1 MLLAIDTSAGTDVAV
16 VSEGGRVL
24 AQSRIV
30 DTRRHAE
37 IIGPSISFVLREA
50 GIGPQHITQVVS
62 GMGPGSFTGLRVG
75 IAAARTFAFA
85 RDLPLVP
92 MPSHEAIAH
101 EWRTA
106 NPDHAGAIFVTTDA
120 KRREFALTRFAAD
133 EQVAGNFELIA
144 PDAVAA
150 LAEESGAT
158 HVPATQVSAAHLALA
173 WLDRETANIDAA
185 ADEVLYLRAPDA
197 KPGAVPK
204 RVTG

>member
-24 AQSRIV
+24 AQARTT

-37 IIGPSISFVLREA
+37 VIGPSISYVLRQA
-50 GIGPQHITQVVS
+50 GIGPQHITQVVC

-85 RDLPLVP
+85 RDVPFIP

-101 EWRTA
+101 EWRQEH
-106 NPDHAGAIFVTTDA
+106 PDHEGAINVTTDA
-120 KRREFALTRFAAD
+120 RRRELALTHFA
-133 EQVAGNFELIA
+133 ETETVAREFELVA
-144 PDAVAA
+144 PDAVPT
-150 LAEESGAT
+150 ETT
-158 HVPATQVSAAHLALA
+158 HVAADSVAAAHLALA
-173 WLDRETANIDAA
+173 WLDRQARGVPADP
-185 ADEVLYLRAPDA
+185 DEVLYLRAPDA

-204 RVTG
+204 RVTT

>member
-24 AQSRIV
+24 AQSRTV

-50 GIGPQHITQVVS
+50 GIGPQHVTQVVS

-85 RDLPLVP
+85 RNLPLIP

-101 EWRTA
+101 EWRA
-106 NPDHAGAIFVTTDA
+106 AHPEHDGALNVTTDA
-120 KRREFALTRFAAD
+120 KRRELALTHFAAG
-133 EQVAGNFELIA
+133 ETVAGDFVLVQ
-144 PDAVAA
+144 PDAPE
-150 LAEESGAT
+150 LSSGDAT

-173 WLDRETANIDAA
+173 WLDREAAGVEAA

>member
-24 AQSRIV
+24 AQSRIA

-37 IIGPSISFVLREA
+37 IIGPSISYVLRQA
-50 GIGPQHITQVVS
+50 GIGPQHITQVVC

-85 RDLPLVP
+85 RNVPLIP

-101 EWRTA
+101 EWRAA
-106 NPDHAGAIFVTTDA
+106 NPDHTGAINVTTDA
-120 KRREFALTRFAAD
+120 KRRELALTHFGAG
-133 EQVAGNFELIA
+133 ESVAGDFELIA
-144 PDAVAA
+144 PDAVVGGEDSA
-150 LAEESGAT
+150 

-173 WLDRETANIDAA
+173 WLDREIHGVAA
-185 ADEVLYLRAPDA
+185 APDEVLYLRAPDA